1 MTAAPNAV
9 GGSSHVLCLPCS
21 ADIWLGTSDVA
32 SGTCLVH
39 RKTECWVTTMIKKR
53 GTKEPA
59 AFTLT
64 LVSWPLVTSKEH
76 CITIWVRRYGYKVD
90 SIICQRHNCT
100 CHSTRNAINKMLPSG
115 RKWTGQYNL
124 TTVTISLQ
132 PNYYTSCQLKSLFRR
147 RPQWLD
153 IDIDID
159 LRC

>member
-1 MTAAPNAV
+1 MQSAALHTCGAYLAELTF
-9 GGSSHVLCLPCS
+9 G
-21 ADIWLGTSDVA
+21 LGPAT

-39 RKTECWVTTMIKKR
+39 RKTECWVTKMMITKR

-76 CITIWVRRYGYKVD
+76 CITIWVRRYGNKVD
-90 SIICQRHNCT
+90 SIIAKDIIAHVTQLEMQ
-100 CHSTRNAINKMLPSG
+100 STRHYHLEGSG
-115 RKWTGQYNL
+115 QVNIIWPLWQFHYNRII
-124 TTVTISLQ
+124 TPHVSL
-132 PNYYTSCQLKSLFRR
+132 SHSSDDDH
-147 RPQWLD
+147 WLD